1 MLYCR
6 KLKFRKFVNERKRSV
21 YMKSSTFMDSW
32 RKTNAKIASV
42 FTIAILAG
50 LPVVFYDYYF
60 DILQIKYYFYC
71 GSVIGMTVLIVIAA
85 LYYGIMDY
93 RKFQLQHIR
102 QLKKNF
108 TIKGLCASDW
118 AMLAFLAAALISTF
132 QSEYFY
138 ESFWGNEGRYMGM
151 FLILLYG
158 SSYFI
163 ISRCLVYKRWYLD
176 AFLGAGLI
184 VCAVGILHF
193 FRCDPIGFKTEL
205 TDRDYATFV
214 STIGNI
220 NTYTS
225 YIALLSGMSVVLY
238 AVETNT
244 RRRLWYGINVIIAL
258 FALITGISDNAYLAM
273 MALFGLL
280 PLYLFDS
287 IKGVK
292 NYVLLLA
299 VLFSEFQVIDLLAQ
313 SLPGQVMDINGLF
326 NVIAAYSGLPLVTA
340 GLWAAVAAL
349 HIIEIKAPA
358 DSCLKKKGSLGR
370 WIWLGVTILVLL
382 GGSYMLYDVNFN
394 GNAERYGALQSYLV
408 INDDWGTHRGYI
420 WRIGM
425 ELYSEFPLMHKIF
438 GYGPDTFGIL
448 TVNNYYE
455 EMVQRYQEK
464 FDSAH
469 NEYLQYLIT
478 IGIAGLLSYL
488 AVLAASIAAMIK
500 KAKENPAVMA
510 IPFALLCYGVQAAV
524 NISVP
529 IVAPVMLTLL
539 MVGVASTR
547 Q

>member
-1 MLYCR
+1 
-6 KLKFRKFVNERKRSV
+6 
-21 YMKSSTFMDSW
+21 MDSW
-32 RKTNAKIASV
+32 RKTNAKIASI

-93 RKFQLQHIR
+93 RRFQLRHIK
-102 QLKKNF
+102 QLKKDF
-108 TIKGLCASDW
+108 TIKSLCATDW

-158 SSYFI
+158 ASYFI
-163 ISRCLVYKRWYLD
+163 ISKCLAYKRWYLD
-176 AFLGAGLI
+176 IFLGAGLI
-184 VCAVGILHF
+184 VCGVGILHF
-193 FRCDPIGFKTEL
+193 FQCDPIGFKAGLTE
-205 TDRDYATFV
+205 RDYATFV

-238 AVETNT
+238 VVETNT
-244 RRRLWYGINVIIAL
+244 RRKIWYGMNVVVAL

-299 VLFSEFQVIDLLAQ
+299 VLFSEFQVIDFLAQ
-313 SLPGQVMDINGLF
+313 RFPGQVMDISGLF
-326 NVIAAYSGLPLVTA
+326 NIIAGYSALPLIAA
-340 GLWAAVAAL
+340 GLWAGVVIL
-349 HIIEIKAPA
+349 HIIEIKAPT
-358 DSCLKKKGSLGR
+358 DSRIKKKGNTGR
-370 WIWLGVTILVLL
+370 WIWLGVIVLAFL
-382 GGSYMLYDVNFN
+382 AGSYILYDVNIK

-408 INDDWGTHRGYI
+408 INDDWGTHRWYI

-425 ELYSEFPLMHKIF
+425 ELYTNFPLIHKIF

-488 AVLAASIAAMIK
+488 AILATAITAMIR
-500 KAKENPAVMA
+500 KAKENPVIMA
-510 IPFALLCYGVQAAV
+510 MPFALLCYGVQAVV

-547 Q
+547 AGACIPGDSVD